1 MPWLALHLPF
11 LSLEAFAATLPAED
25 RAAPLALVAQH
36 RIEMANAAATAAG
49 VRPGLKRATAL
60 ALVADLR
67 LAAADPARDAAAL
80 QAVAHAALAF
90 TPMVTLDGPATVL
103 LGLQGVLRYHGGPAR
118 LRQRLLAAL
127 APLGHRLQ
135 LASATTPGGA
145 ALLARWGTA
154 EHGDLAW
161 GPHSTEPAAL
171 QRLLDAAPVWLL
183 GPGRAHWEA
192 LQGMGLQVLGDLRA
206 LPRAGLTR
214 RFGATLLAD
223 LDRARGDAPDPRE
236 PLTAAPVFDS
246 RLELFARADTTAQ
259 VLHGAGVLLARL
271 LAWAQARQSR
281 IAAFTLRMQHETR
294 RHDDAPPHTDLTV
307 ELAEPAADAAQ
318 LNLLLRERLAPCPLP
333 APTLELQLHCSRLVV
348 AAAPSGE
355 LFPSR
360 QGQREGLA
368 RLLER
373 LRARLGEDQ
382 VQRLQPVADHR
393 PEQASRLQATGPWAG
408 SPPGQTT
415 AARLPAGTLPL
426 HRPAWLLPEP
436 QPLAERA
443 ALPLLEGRPLQIVS
457 GPERIEAGWWDEPGL
472 AARDYFIARADD
484 GALVWIYRTRLPL
497 ATPSGW
503 FLQGRFA

>member
-1 MPWLALHLPF
+1 MPWLALHLPL
-11 LSLEAFAATLPAED
+11 LSLEAFAATLPEAA
-25 RAAPLALVAQH
+25 RVAPLAVLADH
-36 RIEMANAAATAAG
+36 HISAANAAATAAG

-67 LAAADPARDAAAL
+67 LGAADPARDATAL

-90 TPMVTLDGPATVL
+90 TPMVTLEAPSTVL
-103 LGLQGVLRYHGGPAR
+103 LGLHTVLRYHGGPER

-127 APLGHRLQ
+127 LPLGHRLQ
-135 LASATTPGGA
+135 LASAPTPAGA
-145 ALLARWGTA
+145 ALLARWRD
-154 EHGDLAW
+154 DLAW
-161 GPHSTEPAAL
+161 GPHSTHLGCL
-171 QRLLDAAPVWLL
+171 QALLDEAPVWLL

-192 LQGMGLQVLGDLRA
+192 LQGMGLHQLADLRA

-223 LDRARGDAPDPRE
+223 LDRARGDLPDPRE
-236 PLTAAPVFDS
+236 ALTAPPVFES

-259 VLHGAGVLLARL
+259 VLQGAAVLLARL

-281 IAAFTLRMQHETR
+281 IVAFTLRMQHETR
-294 RHDDAPPHTDLTV
+294 RRADAPPHSDLTV

-318 LNLLLRERLAPCPLP
+318 LNLLLRERLAQCPLP

-348 AAAPSGE
+348 AAAPSGD

-373 LRARLGEDQ
+373 LRARLGDAQ

-393 PEQASRLQATGPWAG
+393 PEQASRLQASSVTAD
-408 SPPGQTT
+408 PPQ
-415 AARLPAGTLPL
+415 AAIGTLPL
-426 HRPAWLLPEP
+426 HRPAWVLPA
-436 QPLAERA
+436 PLPLVERA
-443 ALPLLEGRPLQIVS
+443 SMPLLDGRPLQIVS
-457 GPERIEAGWWDEPGL
+457 GPERIEAGWWDATGL
-472 AARDYFIARADD
+472 AARDYFIACADD

-497 ATPSGW
+497 AAPSGW